1 MTKKKNTMSTKE
13 ILLAMASVVRDAFYL
28 SPKIVLIQAVDSV
41 LSAVLPIIT
50 TYLAAL
56 TTTALADAYIG
67 AEDAVD
73 RVLLYITLTVIVGI
87 LSIVWSS
94 IKNYIETLVR
104 YKTDVLISDQMTQH
118 FLQIEFWRYDDAGTI
133 DMFDRA
139 NKFAYMFPH
148 LFNRVSGLL
157 SSAASIVIALATLST
172 VSPWLGL
179 GLLIAVIPSLII
191 QMKLSKLNAD
201 HWRSNSQTRRRHEW
215 ISWRLVDKHS
225 VVELRLYGLVDFLIE
240 LRNKLRDK
248 DEKTRIDFE
257 RKFIVKKLGADIF
270 ESVIELGALIWV
282 VIEIVAHRQPIGQ
295 FLLVQQLAGRV
306 LTGAGSIISVVSEF
320 DEDLS
325 NLVDYKNSRELPI
338 SSGGV
343 KELTEPMS
351 MLEVDN
357 VSFRYTGSD
366 NYALKDVS
374 LSLEKGQK
382 IAIVGENG
390 TGKTTL
396 VKLITGIYHPEKG
409 QVRVDGVTLRDID
422 IKSWHDQISLLSQ
435 EAIDYDFATAN
446 ENVWFGNIKFPNDKE
461 RIERALKMAEASDFV
476 NKLSKGGD
484 SYINKWIDS
493 EDGTSSVSLSGGQ
506 YQRLALARNF
516 YRDTPVMI
524 LDEPTSAIDALAE
537 ARIFNRLFDM
547 KDKTIIIVSHRLT
560 TIRQADLVYMMKE
573 GKIVETG
580 SVDELIEK
588 KGEFYRMFEMQI

>member
-1 MTKKKNTMSTKE
+1 MTKKNTMSTKE
-13 ILLAMASVVRDAFYL
+13 ILLAMASVIRDAFYL
-28 SPKIVLIQAVDSV
+28 SPKIVLIQAVDSI

-67 AEDAVD
+67 TEGAVD
-73 RVLLYITLTVIVGI
+73 RVLLYVTLTVVAGV
-87 LSIVWSS
+87 LSMIWNS

-104 YKTDVLISDQMTQH
+104 YKTDVLISDQMALH

-139 NKFAYMFPH
+139 NRFAYTFPH
-148 LFNRVSGLL
+148 LFSRASSLL
-157 SSAASIVIALATLST
+157 SSVVSIVVALVTLSA
-172 VSPWLGL
+172 VNPWLGL
-179 GLLIAVIPSLII
+179 GLLIAVVPSLVI
-191 QMKLSKLNAD
+191 QMRLSRLSAD
-201 HWRSNSQTRRRHEW
+201 HWRSNSQTRRRHDW
-215 ISWRLVDKHS
+215 ISWRLIDKRS
-225 VVELRLYGLVDFLIE
+225 VVELRLYGLVDFLID
-240 LRNKLRDK
+240 LRDRLRDK
-248 DEKTRIDFE
+248 DEKSRIDFE
-257 RKFIVKKLGADIF
+257 RKFIVKKLGADVF

-282 VIEIVAHRQPIGQ
+282 IIEIVAHRQPIGQ

-306 LTGAGSIISVVSEF
+306 LMGAGSIISVISEF
-320 DEDLS
+320 DEDLP
-325 NLVDYKNSRELPI
+325 NLMDYKSFKELPI
-338 SSGGV
+338 SSGGE
-343 KELTEPMS
+343 KELTEPMRR
-351 MLEVDN
+351 LEVDN

-366 NYALKDVS
+366 NYALKGVS
-374 LSLEKGQK
+374 LSLENGQK

-396 VKLITGIYHPEKG
+396 VKLITGIYNPEKG
-409 QVRVDGVTLRDID
+409 QIRVEGLDLRQVD

-435 EAIDYDFATAN
+435 EIIDYDFATAN
-446 ENVWFGNIKFPNDKE
+446 ENVWFGNIKFPNNKE

-476 NKLSKGGD
+476 GKLPKGGD

-493 EDGTSSVSLSGGQ
+493 EDGTSSASLSGGQ

-516 YRDTPVMI
+516 YRDAALMI

-537 ARIFNRLFDM
+537 ARIFNRLFAM

-573 GKIVETG
+573 GEIVETG
-580 SVDELIEK
+580 SVDELIDR

>member
-1 MTKKKNTMSTKE
+1 MTKKNTMSTKE
-13 ILLAMASVVRDAFYL
+13 ILLAMASVIRDAFYL
-28 SPKIVLIQAVDSV
+28 SPKIVLIQAVDSI

-67 AEDAVD
+67 TEGAVD
-73 RVLLYITLTVIVGI
+73 RVLLYVTLTVVAGV
-87 LSIVWSS
+87 LSMIWNS

-104 YKTDVLISDQMTQH
+104 YKTDVLISDQMALH

-139 NKFAYMFPH
+139 NRFAYMFPH
-148 LFNRVSGLL
+148 LFSRASSLL
-157 SSAASIVIALATLST
+157 SSVVSIVVALVTLSA
-172 VSPWLGL
+172 VNPWLGL
-179 GLLIAVIPSLII
+179 GLLIAVVPSLVI
-191 QMKLSKLNAD
+191 QMRLSRLSAD
-201 HWRSNSQTRRRHEW
+201 HWRSNSQTRRRHDW
-215 ISWRLVDKHS
+215 ISWRLIDKRS
-225 VVELRLYGLVDFLIE
+225 VVELRLYGLVDFLID
-240 LRNKLRDK
+240 LRDRLRDK
-248 DEKTRIDFE
+248 DEKSRIDFE
-257 RKFIVKKLGADIF
+257 RKFIVKKLGADVF

-282 VIEIVAHRQPIGQ
+282 IIEIVAHRQPIGQ

-306 LTGAGSIISVVSEF
+306 LMGAGSIISVISEF
-320 DEDLS
+320 DEDLP
-325 NLVDYKNSRELPI
+325 NLMDYKSFKELPI
-338 SSGGV
+338 SSGGE
-343 KELTEPMS
+343 KELTEPMRR
-351 MLEVDN
+351 LEVDN
-357 VSFRYTGSD
+357 ISFRYTGSD
-366 NYALKDVS
+366 NYALKGVS
-374 LSLEKGQK
+374 LSLENGQK

-396 VKLITGIYHPEKG
+396 VKLITGIYNPEKG
-409 QVRVDGVTLRDID
+409 QIRVEGLDLRQVD

-435 EAIDYDFATAN
+435 EIIDYDFATAN
-446 ENVWFGNIKFPNDKE
+446 ENVWFGNIKFPNNKE

-476 NKLSKGGD
+476 GKLPKGGD

-516 YRDTPVMI
+516 YRDAAVMI

-537 ARIFNRLFDM
+537 ARIFNRLFAM

-573 GKIVETG
+573 GEIVETG
-580 SVDELIEK
+580 SVDELIDK